1 MPPACPHAGQT
12 ISPDKMRALGSY
24 ETLAQSTMK
33 RGGVDGGADAF
44 GDEVDENDPAAIERE
59 RRRRDAAAYSVR
71 RARRKE
77 SADYV
82 EGCG

>member
-1 MPPACPHAGQT
+1 M
-12 ISPDKMRALGSY
+12 
-24 ETLAQSTMK
+24 
-33 RGGVDGGADAF
+33 DGGADALD
-44 GDEVDENDPAAIERE
+44 DEVDENDPVAIERE